1 MSSSAGYYVS
11 PVDLAAQR
19 RRELHGEIA
28 ALRTRLATLERR
40 ARAVRVRAEQ
50 VRADDTSE
58 DNAVLENTVERLR
71 NAISSAQSRISDAWT
86 KRWQAEIAKATP
98 AERTRTSSATAELRD
113 SRQRQEP
120 AGTGVTQ
127 RQAAIDDVARLM
139 RSASPRCDPA
149 DMAALDGKLAAMS
162 TMSSVGAVRAAA
174 LDLSVAVRE
183 VIERNKV
190 RDASD
195 ELRSRLLDLLDE
207 ALPEDRDRLRH
218 EIEAATDCH
227 PWQDRV
233 HQAVERAD
241 LRKHHDRMVD
251 AVAEA
256 LTEAGCALGESFRG
270 MLLTAGE
277 AVAGLREPDDDYGL
291 LVRLPADGG
300 KVLTSVVRADD
311 LAPDPDH
318 DVRVQQAFCRETL
331 PAITSSLATRV
342 TVDPHPFLRIDPG
355 RMPMAAAP
363 LPHIRRAQTKA
374 KPSVVRHQ
382 TLRER
387 GR

>member
-19 RRELHGEIA
+19 RRELRGEIA

-40 ARAVRVRAEQ
+40 ARAVRVRAER

-71 NAISSAQSRISDAWT
+71 DAISSAQSQISDAWT
-86 KRWQAEIAKATP
+86 SRWQAEIAKAAP
-98 AERTRTSSATAELRD
+98 AERTRARSATTELRD
-113 SRQRQEP
+113 SRQRQQP
-120 AGTGVTQ
+120 VDTGATQ
-127 RQAAIDDVARLM
+127 RRAAIDDVARLM
-139 RSASPRCDPA
+139 RSAGPRCDPA

-162 TMSSVGAVRAAA
+162 TMDNVGAVRAAA
-174 LDLSVAVRE
+174 LDLSVTVRE
-183 VIERNKV
+183 AIERHKV

-207 ALPEDRDRLRH
+207 ALPEDRDHLRQ
-218 EIEAATDCH
+218 EIEAAADCR

-241 LRKHHDRMVD
+241 LRKHHDLMVN

-256 LTEAGCALGESFRG
+256 LTEAGCVLGESFTG
-270 MLLTAGE
+270 MLLADGE

-300 KVLTSVVRADD
+300 KVLTSVVRANDM
-311 LAPDPDH
+311 AQDPDQ
-318 DVRVQQAFCRETL
+318 DVRVQQTFCAETL
-331 PAITSSLATRV
+331 PAITSSLAERV
-342 TVDPHPFLRIDPG
+342 TVDPHPFLMIDPG

-363 LPHIRRAQTKA
+363 LPHTRRRPAQV
-374 KPSVVRHQ
+374 KPTTVQ
-382 TLRER
+382 KLRER